1 VIGIK
6 KIKNVLYIGDFH
18 NWYPRN
24 YIFIQGLR
32 AYNINV
38 YEINFRTYN
47 KIKKIKIFLKHL
59 IKLRNERFDLV
70 LFYSIFVSPLD
81 FLLARILAYSKRI
94 PLVND
99 IFISKLLTYYY
110 DNEFYKKRKVKIK
123 FLHWIYYYI
132 IDFLECHLANYV
144 ILDTTSHI
152 KFFYEKFKVPL
163 KKFRKIYVGSRNDI
177 FYPIEK
183 KKKDT
188 NKTVV
193 GFWGHYIPL
202 HGVQYIIKAIKLLEN
217 DDQLNFFLL
226 GRGNTY
232 KENRNLA
239 DKLNLRNTEFIDVV
253 PIKKLPE
260 FISKCDIGLGIFGNT
275 PKADKVIPNK
285 IFEGNAMKVPM
296 ISCESHAI
304 NELYN
309 NYRDIL
315 LCKPAN
321 PESLVESILKL
332 KNDTELREKIRENAY
347 KKYHKYAS
355 SKAIGE
361 RLIKILN
368 QIIFKN

>member
-1 VIGIK
+1 M
-6 KIKNVLYIGDFH
+6 KN
-18 NWYPRN
+18 
-24 YIFIQGLR
+24 
-32 AYNINV
+32 YNINV
-38 YEINFRTYN
+38 YEINFRTHS
-47 KIKKIKIFLKHL
+47 KIKKIIIFLKYF
-59 IKLRNERFDLV
+59 IKLRKEKFDLV
-70 LFYSIFVSPLD
+70 FFYSIKVTPLD
-81 FLLARILAYSKRI
+81 FLLARIFAYLKRI
-94 PLVND
+94 PLIND

-110 DNEFYKKRKVKIK
+110 DNEFYKKKKVKIR
-123 FLHWIYYYI
+123 FLYWIYYYV
-132 IDFLECHLANYV
+132 IDFLECYLSNYL
-144 ILDTTSHI
+144 ILDTASHI
-152 KFFYEKFKVPL
+152 KYFYETFKIPM

-177 FYPIEK
+177 FYPIKK

-188 NKTVV
+188 DKTVV

-275 PKADKVIPNK
+275 PKADIVIPNK

-309 NYRDIL
+309 NCRDIL

-321 PESLVESILKL
+321 HESLVESILKL

-355 SKAIGE
+355 SKVIGE
-361 RLIKILN
+361 RLIRIIN
-368 QIIFKN
+368 QILLKK